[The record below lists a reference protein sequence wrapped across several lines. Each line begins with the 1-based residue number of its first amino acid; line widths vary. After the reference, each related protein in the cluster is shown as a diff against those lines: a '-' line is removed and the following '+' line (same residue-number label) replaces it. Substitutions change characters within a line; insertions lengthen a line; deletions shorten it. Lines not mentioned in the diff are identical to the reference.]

1 MLRAFW
7 EKPAQK
13 ATKPEN
19 GALGRY
25 ASSGLPMADPSD
37 VFPEEKDANR

>member
-13 ATKPEN
+13 VTKPEN
-19 GALGRY
+19 GTLGWY
-25 ASSGLPMADPSD
+25 ASSDLPRTDPSD
-37 VFPEEKDANR
+37 DFPEEKDANR

>member
-7 EKPAQK
+7 EKPARK

-19 GALGRY
+19 GALGWY
-25 ASSGLPMADPSD
+25 ASLDLPMTDPSD
-37 VFPEEKDANR
+37 DFPEEKDANR